1 MIERNILLSLPEDEF
16 LRHCTLE
23 FFKASGAGGQH
34 RNKTSSAVRV
44 LLNGTELRAEDCSE
58 RSQHRNRSN
67 AVRKLKLS
75 IALNMRASAPVPPER
90 IECSMEAFD
99 YPLFAAQL
107 FDVLHANAFDHKRSA
122 EICGISG
129 SKLLKKLF
137 RDPLLYQEFCRQR
150 AALGLP
156 KLNP

>member
-1 MIERNILLSLPEDEF
+1 MLILPEADF

-44 LLNGTELRAEDCSE
+44 LLNGTDLRAEDCTE

-75 IALNMRASAPVPPER
+75 IALNMRVETPSPPER
-90 IECSMEAFD
+90 IECSMEAED

-107 FDVLHANAFDHKRSA
+107 FDILHSCGFDHKRSA
-122 EICGISG
+122 ELCGISS

-137 RDPLLYQEFCRQR
+137 RDPLLYQEFCKQR
-150 AALGLP
+150 AARGLP